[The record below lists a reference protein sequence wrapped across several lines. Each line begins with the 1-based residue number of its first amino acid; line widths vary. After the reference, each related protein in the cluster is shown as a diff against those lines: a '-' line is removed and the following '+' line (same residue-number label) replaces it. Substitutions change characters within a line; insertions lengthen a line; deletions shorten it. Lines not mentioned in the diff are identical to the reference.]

1 MLESLVARA
10 RFYDI
15 TGYWIPGNVTII
27 IGWLYA
33 WAFGWRE
40 QANRV
45 LAYASDNLVVFGI
58 LIVIVGG
65 YAIGHLVN
73 SVSKLLL
80 EKLVLAGSFKRNRD
94 WLSRLQS
101 DSSFKKDE
109 VMRRFNQEFHYQPT
123 SSASAGGVIQGWAEQ
138 QLPAPSMTTFRF
150 LCFYGMIG
158 GRKYP
163 LYSYALRVRPSLN
176 SRSLRIFLEA
186 LSASSNSEDI
196 LHNAKVY
203 ASTKEAIADLQ
214 YVLATTARHRDQTKM
229 VYNADAGA
237 MEISAAA
244 AMGELGLQTNA
255 TVRQP
260 SSLA

>member
-45 LAYASDNLVVFGI
+45 LAYASDNLVVFGV

-101 DSSFKKDE
+101 DSSSKKDE
-109 VMRRFNQEFHYQPT
+109 VMRRFNQEFHYRPT

-150 LCFYGMIG
+150 LCFYGMNRTLSLLTLLAIPPIAHIVLCYSHLCCMMLTIVLG
-158 GRKYP
+158 CAASVLFGFQYLRFVKY
-163 LYSYALRVRPSLN
+163 YADSLPE
-176 SRSLRIFLEA
+176 LL
-186 LSASSNSEDI
+186 LM
-196 LHNAKVY
+196 K
-203 ASTKEAIADLQ
+203 
-214 YVLATTARHRDQTKM
+214 
-229 VYNADAGA
+229 
-237 MEISAAA
+237 
-244 AMGELGLQTNA
+244 GEVKDESKT
-255 TVRQP
+255 
-260 SSLA
+260 